1 MKKKSKSDNT
11 LLRGAAWLTLS
22 TILLKI
28 IGLIYKLPLS
38 YILGDE
44 GMGYFNSAYTVYI
57 FFYIIG
63 TAGIPKAISVLVS
76 KSEAEQEGSGYA
88 VFKTAFLFFFALGV
102 VLLMIFYFSATAF
115 AKVIGNQKSV
125 MAMYSI
131 APSILFVCAGGV
143 IRGYLS
149 GRMKFA
155 PIAISELL
163 SSVFKLGIGLLLAR
177 VAADA
182 GKSLPI
188 VSAYTIFGITIG
200 SFVSLIY
207 LAFVYVRNTQKTI
220 VASQPPRKTIGDILK
235 IAIPITLASAIG
247 SIVNILDLTL
257 VMNGLES
264 SGFDSSIANVLYG
277 NYTTLAVPMLSLVS
291 TLISPITTALLPLLA
306 STLAADNRR
315 AREHKVHLTT
325 SFKFTSFITV
335 PAFVCFSFFS
345 KELLSIIF
353 EEGSAVLGA
362 PFLVALAPGV
372 LVIGAL
378 MVVNTML
385 EATGKQ
391 SIALLSLLSGTIVKL
406 ILTVYLMHRTDLGIL
421 CAPIGT
427 TASYLISYC
436 ISMIYANRAL
446 DIRTSVL
453 RSMSLPFIASVI
465 ATPIAY
471 MSTKYLTLATSARL
485 CGVACALV
493 FSTFYLA
500 SLLVLSSDARKY
512 LLKCVKINKKRTN
525 DL

>member
-1 MKKKSKSDNT
+1 MNKKAKSDNT
-11 LLRGAAWLTLS
+11 LLRGAAWLTIS

-44 GMGYFNSAYTVYI
+44 GMGYFNSAYTIYI

-63 TAGIPKAISVLVS
+63 TAGIPKAISILVS
-76 KSEAEQEGSGYA
+76 KSEAEQSGSGRA
-88 VFKTAFLFFFALGV
+88 VFKSAFLFFFISGVAL
-102 VLLMIFYFSATAF
+102 LALFYLCATSFATA
-115 AKVIGNQKSV
+115 IGNQKSV
-125 MAMYSI
+125 PSMYAI

-143 IRGYLS
+143 IRGYLA

-163 SSVFKLGIGLLLAR
+163 VSVFKLGIGLLLAK
-177 VAADA
+177 VAVAT
-182 GKSLPI
+182 GKSLPV

-200 SFVSLIY
+200 SLIGLIY
-207 LAFVYVRNTQKTI
+207 LALVYAKCDHKTLPKTQ
-220 VASQPPRKTIGDILK
+220 SSRKTIADILK
-235 IAIPITLASAIG
+235 IAIPITLATAIG

-264 SGFDSSIANVLYG
+264 NGFDPSISNVLYG

-291 TLISPITTALLPLLA
+291 TLISPITTALLPLLS
-306 STLAADNRR
+306 STLATGKERTQDRNA
-315 AREHKVHLTT
+315 HLTT

-345 KELLSIIF
+345 QELLTIIF

-362 PFLVALAPGV
+362 PFLTALAPGV
-372 LVIGAL
+372 LVVGAL
-378 MVVNTML
+378 TVLNTTL

-391 SIALLSLLSGTIVKL
+391 SVALISLLSGTLAKL
-406 ILTVYLMHRTDLGIL
+406 VLSICLMRCTDLGIL

-427 TASYLISYC
+427 SASYLISYC
-436 ISMIYANRAL
+436 ISMFYTNRA
-446 DIRTSVL
+446 IGIKTSVL
-453 RSMSLPFIASVI
+453 KSMTMPFIASGI

-471 MSTKYLTLATSARL
+471 LSTQYLIKCGSARL
-485 CGVACALV
+485 CATACALV

-500 SLLVLSSDARKY
+500 SLLALSSDARKS
-512 LLKCVKINKKRTN
+512 LFKCVKINKKQRS